1 MNSRFKLTSIIA
13 LMVISVSASAAEK
26 FSAEECH
33 SYPFVA
39 AKAGITHGDII
50 RELSE
55 LESVGYQPARND
67 PEYPNQLEQAEERL
81 HAKFVADCVP
91 TTQASAKGNQDAPA
105 SS

>member
-13 LMVISVSASAAEK
+13 LMMISVSASAAEK

-39 AKAGITHGDII
+39 AKAGITHADIM

-67 PEYPNQLEQAEERL
+67 PQYPNQLTRAEERL
-81 HAKFVADCVP
+81 HAKFVADCAP
-91 TTQASAKGNQDAPA
+91 AMQASAKGNQDAPP